1 MNIRFYSSTTRHVH
15 IHYFIIIG
23 YRFATLLALL
33 KETVQLPAKY
43 RCLPSFVASHGCQA
57 FNMWCERIN
66 PADANSGVS
75 AVHSHNLDVD
85 IRLKKLQ
92 SLQYPVEIKY
102 CCFIIGSIIYLYIV
116 LGSFISCI

>member
-1 MNIRFYSSTTRHVH
+1 MIGYEWIYDFTHLLLDMFSFT
-15 IHYFIIIG
+15 IIG

-43 RCLPSFVASHGCQA
+43 RCLPSLVASHGCQA

-85 IRLKKLQ
+85 IRLKELQ
-92 SLQYPVEIKY
+92 SLQCPVEIKY
-102 CCFIIGSIIYLYIV
+102 CCFIIGSIKSMYK
-116 LGSFISCI
+116 